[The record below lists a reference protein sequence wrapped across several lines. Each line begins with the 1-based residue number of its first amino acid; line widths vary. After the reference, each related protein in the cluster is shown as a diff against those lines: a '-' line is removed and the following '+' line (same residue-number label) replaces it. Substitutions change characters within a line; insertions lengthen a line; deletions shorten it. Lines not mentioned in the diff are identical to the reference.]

1 MTLFNETE
9 SVWEE
14 RKGIHT
20 AREISQQPDTWL
32 ETYNI
37 ILSHREEIKN
47 FIEEVTSQDD
57 FDVIFTGAGTSEFV
71 GSSITPLLV
80 EKYDYKVRT
89 VATTDIV
96 ATPKLFIHDTKP
108 TLLVSFGRSGNS
120 PESIGAVDTVNTINP
135 NAKHLIITCNHEGKL
150 ALRDDAN
157 MYSIKLPKETNDQS
171 FAMTSSYSN
180 MYLAALLS
188 FNIDQLESYLP
199 GIENAADAGR
209 TVLTED
215 YKVISNL
222 IEDFDFERIVY
233 LGDAGLNGVA
243 EESSLKMLELT
254 AGNTVTMYNTPLGFR
269 HGPKSIINKDT
280 LIVVLMSDDE
290 YTRPYQIDLIKEMSL
305 QRKGNRLMAIDMK
318 KDEAVSSLVDEYLTI
333 PYNGEVNPDL
343 IGLNM
348 VMYSQIFSLYKSL
361 HLGKTPDN
369 PWPSGEVN
377 RVVQGVTLY
386 TYEKEQ

>member
-32 ETYNI
+32 KTYNI

-80 EKYDYKVRT
+80 EKYNYKVRT

-215 YKVISNL
+215 YKAISNL

>member
-215 YKVISNL
+215 YKAISNL

>member
-1 MTLFNETE
+1 
-9 SVWEE
+9 
-14 RKGIHT
+14 
-20 AREISQQPDTWL
+20 
-32 ETYNI
+32 
-37 ILSHREEIKN
+37 
-47 FIEEVTSQDD
+47 
-57 FDVIFTGAGTSEFV
+57 
-71 GSSITPLLV
+71 
-80 EKYDYKVRT
+80 
-89 VATTDIV
+89 
-96 ATPKLFIHDTKP
+96 
-108 TLLVSFGRSGNS
+108 
-120 PESIGAVDTVNTINP
+120 
-135 NAKHLIITCNHEGKL
+135 
-150 ALRDDAN
+150 
-157 MYSIKLPKETNDQS
+157 
-171 FAMTSSYSN
+171 

-215 YKVISNL
+215 YKAISNL

-305 QRKGNRLMAIDMK
+305 QRKGNKLMAIDMK

>member
-32 ETYNI
+32 KTYNI

-80 EKYDYKVRT
+80 EKYNYKVRT